1 MYFSIKQ
8 KSRYNGHNTGC
19 DGLKQ
24 LFYSNSRFPMPLIYN
39 TKILCIHWYIHYSC
53 FGPLKNFVFLVTVA
67 ILDGVQIYQISFRIE
82 TNQGPF
88 LPSLVYTGPVV

>member
-39 TKILCIHWYIHYSC
+39 KKILCIHLYIHYSC

-67 ILDGVQIYQISFRIE
+67 ILDGVQIYQI
-82 TNQGPF
+82 
-88 LPSLVYTGPVV
+88 